1 MITSPLTKR
10 KSDQKYGFVEYFS
23 ALIPCL
29 NIGKWAL
36 LRWPRFAEIE
46 SQGPPAMHTE
56 GRERSHQHQPSPQAS
71 PPATKQ
77 FGHGTARTTPSTCCF
92 TANPTGTL
100 AFLGAL
106 P

>member
-36 LRWPRFAEIE
+36 LRWPCFAEIMRVRDHQPCTQKAE
-46 SQGPPAMHTE
+46 RDLTNTSQGPRPLHQLPSNLAMGPHAP
-56 GRERSHQHQPSPQAS
+56 RL
-71 PPATKQ
+71 PPAASQ
-77 FGHGTARTTPSTCCF
+77 
-92 TANPTGTL
+92 PTQQEH
-100 AFLGAL
+100 
-106 P
+106 